1 MEIQKYIKDIHSQL
15 KKIDQ
20 SRKKFGSTYDLII
33 ERSDLTFD
41 VLNIVFKA
49 MDTPFYDE
57 ARKVNKFAGQLH
69 RKLQAEI
76 STKDLK
82 VLSHHGNHDA
92 DWILAHRLRDEH
104 SKKWSTYSKAKKQ
117 KAYDEFI
124 GHLENGAFG
133 YLTSDSVGRRML
145 EVAEQHLS
153 GRFIHNLEAGL
164 IYLYLALEEQ
174 DTVGEAAFE
183 LWNVYL
189 DEIDDKETAHQ
200 YLLTSV
206 DDNYPDALAAYG
218 RAHWGDWLVQED
230 EKKGLKLIKK
240 SARLGSDWG
249 TDLLADCYFRG
260 LGTRKNARKAFELRK
275 GLSENYSGEV
285 CGQLAEHYL
294 EGKGVKKD
302 FDEGLRLLK
311 KAMKMGDGRSY
322 FNMANLLDYGDEI
335 KEDKVERFKILK
347 ESVMLDDP
355 FSLTFNQLAGCY
367 FYGEGTKQNFGK
379 AREIY
384 SQLLEVD
391 SIESQ
396 IVEAEVH
403 LEALNYDNPVNVVV
417 HLFNKRLA
425 EHEDCSAVDQFNLAM
440 DYYEGKIVSKDDKKA
455 LKWFKL
461 AASRGLSDAQA
472 VLGDMYLEG
481 QGIQKSYKEAI
492 KWYKLAAQQKDADS
506 NHNLGYM
513 YEGGLGVNRSLKIAL
528 EYYKIAAKQ
537 GIARSQNRLGAEH
550 ETGGGLPQDYNL
562 AVKWYRLAAKQDD
575 AMGQNNLGVM
585 YDEGFGVRKNLKKAF
600 ELYQLSAD
608 QGYAAAQRHLGL
620 MYQSGLGT
628 SKNLRNAVKWFR
640 SGAKKGHHKSQHNL
654 GIMYLEG
661 NGLAQ
666 SKLNALVCFY
676 LSRGDGTGW
685 SKESSKEYGDLQT
698 EQVEEA
704 NEYISDLEK
713 SMTKSEISKAK
724 SLAEKCVMSDYQ
736 TWI

>member
-1 MEIQKYIKDIHSQL
+1 MEIQKYVKDIHSQL
-15 KKIDQ
+15 KQIDR
-20 SRKKFGSTYDLII
+20 SRKKFGSTYDLIVK
-33 ERSDLTFD
+33 RSDLTFD

-69 RKLQAEI
+69 RKLEAEI

-82 VLSHHGNHDA
+82 VLSYHGNNDA

-104 SKKWSTYSKAKKQ
+104 SKKLSTYSKAKKQ
-117 KAYDEFI
+117 KVYDEFI
-124 GHLENGAFG
+124 DHLENGAFG

-153 GRFIHNLEAGL
+153 GSFYNLEAGL
-164 IYLYLALEEQ
+164 TYLYLALEEQ

-206 DDNYPDALAAYG
+206 DDDYPDALAAYG
-218 RAHWGDWLVQED
+218 RAHWGNWPVEED
-230 EKKGLKLIKK
+230 EKKAFKLINK

-249 TDLLADCYFRG
+249 TDLLADCYSRG
-260 LGTRKNARKAFELRK
+260 LGTRKNARKAFELRAK
-275 GLSENYSGEV
+275 LSEDYSSEV
-285 CGQLAEHYL
+285 CGELAEHYL

-322 FNMANLLDYGDEI
+322 FNMANLLDYGYLSHGKNIDPDSI
-335 KEDKVERFKILK
+335 KRFKILK

-367 FYGEGTKQNFGK
+367 FHGEGTKQNFGK

-440 DYYEGKIVSKDDKKA
+440 DYYEGKVVSKDDKKA

-461 AASRGLSDAQA
+461 SAKRGYENAQA
-472 VLGDMYLEG
+472 
-481 QGIQKSYKEAI
+481 
-492 KWYKLAAQQKDADS
+492 KLDF
-506 NHNLGYM
+506 M
-513 YEGGLGVNRSLKIAL
+513 
-528 EYYKIAAKQ
+528 
-537 GIARSQNRLGAEH
+537 
-550 ETGGGLPQDYNL
+550 
-562 AVKWYRLAAKQDD
+562 
-575 AMGQNNLGVM
+575 
-585 YDEGFGVRKNLKKAF
+585 KN
-600 ELYQLSAD
+600 
-608 QGYAAAQRHLGL
+608 
-620 MYQSGLGT
+620 
-628 SKNLRNAVKWFR
+628 V
-640 SGAKKGHHKSQHNL
+640 
-654 GIMYLEG
+654 
-661 NGLAQ
+661 
-666 SKLNALVCFY
+666 
-676 LSRGDGTGW
+676 
-685 SKESSKEYGDLQT
+685 
-698 EQVEEA
+698 
-704 NEYISDLEK
+704 
-713 SMTKSEISKAK
+713 
-724 SLAEKCVMSDYQ
+724 
-736 TWI
+736 